1 MSDIWQQTWGLQAPN
16 ALPGLDLAWRTH
28 WALLDIWTANQLS
41 ADELNLRTQ
50 NRLQQLIKH
59 AVRHS
64 PYYAAHW
71 RHVNL
76 NDLSSLPP
84 VTKSELMQHFD
95 AWCCD
100 RRVTRKAVD
109 TFLHQTDN
117 LGQAFLGRYAV
128 WTSSGTTGE
137 PGIFVQDDNALA
149 VYDALQLA
157 RFRGLDLP
165 SRLALHGFM
174 HERTALVAATGG
186 HFAGVSTSARLRSRY
201 PWMVGSLKTF
211 SLMQPLPDLVQALNQ
226 FQPTYLATYPT
237 AALLLAEEQQAG
249 RLQIDPTEIWT
260 GGEQLSAE
268 IRKGIEAGFSC
279 RVRNDYGAS
288 EAMSLGYECQQGQL
302 HLHADWMILEPV
314 DKNYQ
319 PVAPGEI
326 SHTVLLTNLANRLQ
340 PLVRYDLGDSIRMS
354 PAACACGSRL
364 PVFQVQGRS
373 DDMLQLKNRHGR
385 VVKLLPLALE
395 TALEEGAALYWFQ
408 VIQTGSARLRIR
420 LQDQRAWPL
429 CRQVLEHY
437 LTLQGLPKIQL
448 EYDPSPPQT
457 ETRSGK
463 LRRVLYRPVQVRN
476 QKAGRLE
483 GHWHNVCV

>member
-1 MSDIWQQTWGLQAPN
+1 MSDIWQQTWGLQATN
-16 ALPGLDLAWRTH
+16 ALPGLDLAWCTH

-50 NRLQQLIKH
+50 NRLQQLVKH
-59 AVRHS
+59 ALHHS

-71 RHVNL
+71 RHAGL
-76 NDLSSLPP
+76 HELASLPP
-84 VTKSELMQHFD
+84 VTKTDLMQHFD
-95 AWCCD
+95 DWCCD
-100 RRVTRKAVD
+100 RRATRKAVD
-109 TFLHQTDN
+109 RFLHRPDS

-201 PWMVGSLKTF
+201 PWMAGSLKTF
-211 SLMQPLPDLVQALNQ
+211 SLMQPLPDLVRALNE
-226 FQPTYLATYPT
+226 FQPTHLATYPT
-237 AALLLAEEQQAG
+237 AALVLAEEQQAG
-249 RLQIDPTEIWT
+249 RLQINPTEIWT
-260 GGEQLSAE
+260 GGEQLSADM
-268 IRKGIEAGFSC
+268 RKVIEAGFGC

-288 EAMSLGYECQQGQL
+288 EAMSLGYECRHGQL

-354 PAACACGSRL
+354 TAACACGSRL

-373 DDMLQLKNRHGR
+373 DDLLQLRNGR
-385 VVKLLPLALE
+385 GSVVKILPLALE
-395 TALEEGAALYWFQ
+395 TALEENAGLTRFQ
-408 VIQTGSARLRIR
+408 IIQTGADCLQVR
-420 LQDQRAWPL
+420 LQDPQD
-429 CRQVLEHY
+429 RQVCEQVLTRY
-437 LTLQGLPKIQL
+437 LQEQGITGLKI
-448 EYDPSPPQT
+448 EYDRHPPQV
-457 ETRSGK
+457 EPSSGK
-463 LRRVLYRPVQVRN
+463 LRRILYRPA
-476 QKAGRLE
+476 KARRPTRRPAPDMS
-483 GHWHNVCV
+483 